1 MDKIIK
7 VQIPDNWSDITLEK
21 YLTLSKDLE
30 AHNDDPDA
38 QMAFLIYHLCGIN
51 AEDIQLLSLESYNHL
66 KVTLLT
72 FMNNQECELQRIIKV
87 DGVEYGFEPN
97 LSAMSY
103 GTYVD
108 ITRYDTL
115 TIDKNWGK
123 IMSILYRPVIDKRKD
138 MYTIK
143 DYDGKIDDTKF
154 MNVGMDIHFGALF
167 FFVNLLK
174 DLSHSTLNYL
184 IQKPGLHPRLKQILE
199 KSGAVTQQL
208 SNLLEE
214 TSKK

>member
-7 VQIPDNWSDITLEK
+7 VQIPDSWSDITLEK
-21 YLTLSKDLE
+21 YLSLSKDLE
-30 AHNDDPDA
+30 AYNDDPDA

-66 KVTLLT
+66 KVTLLS
-72 FMNNQECELQRIIKV
+72 FMNNQECELQRIIKI

-97 LSAMSY
+97 LSTMAY

-143 DYDGKIDDTKF
+143 EYDGKIDDTKF
-154 MNVGMDIHFGALF
+154 MNVSMDIHFGALF

-184 IQKPGLHPRLKQILE
+184 IQKPGLDPRLKQILA
-199 KSGAVTQQL
+199 KSGEVTQQL